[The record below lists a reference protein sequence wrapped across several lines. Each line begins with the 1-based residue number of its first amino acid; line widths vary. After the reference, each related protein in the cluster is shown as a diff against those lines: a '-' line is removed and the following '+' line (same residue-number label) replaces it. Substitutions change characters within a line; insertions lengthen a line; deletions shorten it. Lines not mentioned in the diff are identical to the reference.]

1 MVELDYAFNFVHFDD
16 SILNFHQ
23 VDLMC
28 ASLTVMM
35 VKSTIFKDL
44 YNEVLATTTE
54 GYIKVNTDAYLRPQF
69 SPKGIGGII
78 RNATGNYVAGFM
90 ALNKSHI

>member
-44 YNEVLATTTE
+44 
-54 GYIKVNTDAYLRPQF
+54 
-69 SPKGIGGII
+69 
-78 RNATGNYVAGFM
+78 
-90 ALNKSHI
+90 